1 MLEIVILKFSYKL
14 DLQFNLNFN
23 FNFNFNFKC
32 NFNFE
37 LKRAIEA
44 YELRYKWDS

>member
-23 FNFNFNFKC
+23 FNFNFKC
-32 NFNFE
+32 NFIFE

>member
-14 DLQFNLNFN
+14 DLQFNL
-23 FNFNFNFKC
+23 NFNFNFKC

-44 YELRYKWDS
+44 YELRYK